1 MRLSVVLDISHLHA
15 RRDIVVPAG
24 IDRVDRAYATALSTA
39 PDLDLLGLRIGL
51 AGTKLYS
58 REAVSDLATNP
69 HGTIDDSLG
78 GAGNAVL
85 ASIWAWLRRSPA
97 ENLALGMRRVSPA
110 GGVPRFRGARGPV
123 HDLAA
128 SQAKVGRGAIYLN
141 ATTYGLWVPGYL
153 RWLKARPDVR
163 PVFFIHD
170 LLPIDYPEFFQAS
183 RAMIFKRI
191 VDAIFRRAA
200 GLVAASPPVA
210 ERIEG
215 EVASRGRGK
224 IPIHVAPLPLSASL
238 SHGADLATQ
247 ETIPPYFVACG
258 TIEPRKN
265 HLLLLH
271 IWRRLIESQN
281 PAPRLILVGRRGWE
295 NEEVVD
301 TLERCPDL
309 LGHVLEVNGL
319 PDCGLRWL
327 LSNAC
332 AALVPS
338 FAEGHGLPVAEALAV
353 GTPVVASDSDVFRW
367 TSQECAI
374 FRHPLDGRGWMESI
388 VALSRRD
395 CYFWNDARRSVAR
408 YRPPSTADYFERLT
422 AFLGTLGARAP

>member
-1 MRLSVVLDISHLHA
+1 MRLSVVLDISHLRA

-24 IDRVDRAYATALSTA
+24 IDRVDRAYAAALSTA
-39 PDLDLLGLRIGL
+39 PHLDLLGLRIGF

-58 REAVSDLATNP
+58 RESVSDLATSP
-69 HGTIDDSLG
+69 YGTIDDSPSA
-78 GAGNAVL
+78 AGNAVL
-85 ASIWAWLRRSPA
+85 ASVQAWLRRSPA
-97 ENLALGMRRVSPA
+97 ENLALRMRRVSPA
-110 GGVPRFRGARGPV
+110 GGAPRFRAARGPV
-123 HDLAA
+123 HELAA

-153 RWLKARPDVR
+153 GWLKARPDVR

-170 LLPIDYPEFFQAS
+170 VLPIDYPEFFQAS

-191 VDAIFRRAA
+191 LDAVLGRAA
-200 GLVAASPPVA
+200 GLVVASPPVA
-210 ERIEG
+210 ERIEA
-215 EVASRGRGK
+215 EVAIRGRGK
-224 IPIHVAPLPLSASL
+224 IPIHVDPLPLSTSFGQ
-238 SHGADLATQ
+238 GAKQAPQ
-247 ETIPPYFVACG
+247 EKIPPYFVACG

-309 LGHVLEVNGL
+309 VGHVLEVNGL
-319 PDCGLRWL
+319 ADCGLRWL

-388 VALSRRD
+388 VALSRPD
-395 CYFWNDARRSVAR
+395 CYFWNDARRSVAC

-422 AFLGTLGARAP
+422 AFLEKLGARTP